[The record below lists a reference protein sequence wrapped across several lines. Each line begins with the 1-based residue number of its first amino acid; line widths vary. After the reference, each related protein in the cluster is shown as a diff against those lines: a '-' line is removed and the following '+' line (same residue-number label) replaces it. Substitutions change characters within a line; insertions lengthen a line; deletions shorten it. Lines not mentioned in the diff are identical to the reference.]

1 MLNTKSATTGQ
12 RRIRL
17 HVLENI
23 LKFNNDSKWDIDLK
37 FGQSHEKKI
46 AKLLGLKV
54 EEIEVKTE
62 RDWWYKTGNVCIE
75 IEREGKPTGLSCT
88 EAKVWVHVFAID
100 KKQMMRLVI
109 DVPVLKKLVKK
120 YKDNWKM
127 VGDGRRT
134 KAIFIPF
141 GDIIYEIAK
150 LN

>member
-17 HVLENI
+17 HMLENI

-75 IEREGKPTGLSCT
+75 IERGDEPTGINIT
-88 EAKVWVHVFAID
+88 KAKVWVHVFALGQ
-100 KKQMMRLVI
+100 KQMMRLII

-127 VGDGRRT
+127 VGDGKRT
-134 KAIFIPF
+134 KAVFIPF